1 MGIKILK
8 HAYENTKTNSLAFT
22 KLLISWLRANG
33 IRHRLYFQTN
43 WGPEYGRASINVW
56 QKLQKDVFELI
67 FTTMLENQKISA
79 GLISLC

>member
-33 IRHRLYFQTN
+33 IKHRLYFQTDCETKIR
-43 WGPEYGRASINVW
+43 W
-56 QKLQKDVFELI
+56 LI
-67 FTTMLENQKISA
+67 HKCMAKVTKRCI
-79 GLISLC
+79 